1 MRLQDRRRHPSV
13 RMAEA
18 RQGPP
23 LDANLH
29 DLDEG
34 SQRVPHHNIV
44 VIPGDF
50 VRDLTDAGAEVATAG
65 LEEIADE
72 GGGQSVWARGGSGA
86 SVSEG

>member
-1 MRLQDRRRHPSV
+1 MVGVRTGADPRGGDAVRARPHHPILRAV
-13 RMAEA
+13 DDV
-18 RQGPP
+18 
-23 LDANLH
+23 L
-29 DLDEG
+29 
-34 SQRVPHHNIV
+34 PHHNIV

-72 GGGQSVWARGGSGA
+72 GGGESVWARGGSGA